1 MQPSFA
7 QALNQLARPLCVLPG
22 GHAWRFDDEAGPEG
36 RGSFLSV
43 PAILPGDL
51 GHAGFRR
58 DHGLKMAYAAGSMAH
73 GIASESLVE
82 AAARAGC
89 LGFYGAAGQSPEAV
103 DRALARLKGALGQGS
118 WGCNLLHAPADPAT
132 EMAHADT
139 ILRHGV
145 ARVEASA
152 YLDVT
157 LPLVKYRLAG
167 LRADGQGRPVAA
179 CQVIAK
185 VSRVE
190 VARKFLSPA
199 PARLVGELRKSGFIS
214 EAQAQLAARL
224 PLADDITAEAD
235 SGGHT
240 DNRPALTLFPSIVAL
255 RDRMVAEHRYEKS
268 PRVGL
273 AGGIATPQAVAAAF
287 SMGAAYVMAG
297 TIHQAC
303 VESGTSD
310 AVRAMLA
317 QAEQADCAMAPAADM
332 FEMGVKVQVL
342 KRGTLFA
349 MRAQKLYDWYRQYD
363 GIGSMPAP
371 ERQQLEG
378 QILGKPFDSVWAD
391 CEAFFSGRDPAQLA
405 RAEADPRHR
414 MALVFRWYLSQA
426 SRWATA
432 GLESRRTDFQVWCGP
447 GMGAFNEWTR
457 GSFLAEPSR
466 RTIHAVSLNL
476 MYGAAVIKRAEIASL
491 CGAGP
496 ELAPRVEPLE
506 PREIERRCSPPLGAR
521 ATA

>member
-1 MQPSFA
+1 
-7 QALNQLARPLCVLPG
+7 
-22 GHAWRFDDEAGPEG
+22 
-36 RGSFLSV
+36 
-43 PAILPGDL
+43 
-51 GHAGFRR
+51 
-58 DHGLKMAYAAGSMAH
+58 
-73 GIASESLVE
+73 
-82 AAARAGC
+82 
-89 LGFYGAAGQSPEAV
+89 
-103 DRALARLKGALGQGS
+103 
-118 WGCNLLHAPADPAT
+118 
-132 EMAHADT
+132 
-139 ILRHGV
+139 
-145 ARVEASA
+145 
-152 YLDVT
+152 
-157 LPLVKYRLAG
+157 
-167 LRADGQGRPVAA
+167 
-179 CQVIAK
+179 
-185 VSRVE
+185 
-190 VARKFLSPA
+190 
-199 PARLVGELRKSGFIS
+199 
-214 EAQAQLAARL
+214 
-224 PLADDITAEAD
+224 
-235 SGGHT
+235 
-240 DNRPALTLFPSIVAL
+240 
-255 RDRMVAEHRYEKS
+255 
-268 PRVGL
+268 
-273 AGGIATPQAVAAAF
+273 
-287 SMGAAYVMAG
+287 
-297 TIHQAC
+297 
-303 VESGTSD
+303 
-310 AVRAMLA
+310 
-317 QAEQADCAMAPAADM
+317 MAPAADM

-405 RAEADPRHR
+405 RAAADARHR

-457 GSFLAEPSR
+457 GSFLADPSR

-521 ATA
+521 AMA